1 MKPLALFTFACF
13 LLALGSRFYA
23 VRTSEKIQRKIAVQK
38 SKPQPS
44 LFSQPTTQLMADLQ
58 RLEEVIDEDTL
69 QEEKQKE
76 YQLALEKI
84 TELREEFELTFMS
97 PTDNLIALKQ
107 MQDQIHRFADE
118 NDIPTLNSE
127 VYDIFDLF
135 YLMIFERMDFRA
147 INEMRSLS
155 ELYTPSELKRIG
167 DYTVTADFLTEIYQ
181 FKNIP
186 LTEDNLESFQ
196 RSIASVNE
204 EDQEDFFTEY
214 IKNEEGAAL
223 DLEAEFLDGYV
234 DEEMVREKLKRI
246 NYNEEQISEVIQGYE
261 QEFERY

>member
-23 VRTSEKIQRKIAVQK
+23 LRTSEKIQKKIAIQK
-38 SKPQPS
+38 SQPQPN

-58 RLEEVIDEDTL
+58 RLEEVLDEDTL
-69 QEEKQKE
+69 REEKQKE
-76 YQLALEKI
+76 HEMALEKI
-84 TELREEFELTFMS
+84 AQLREEFETSFMS
-97 PTDNLIALKQ
+97 PNDNLIFLKQ

-118 NDIPTLNSE
+118 NDIPALNTE

-167 DYTVTADFLTEIYQ
+167 DYTVTPAFLTEIFQ

-186 LTEDNLESFQ
+186 LTEDNLQSFE
-196 RSIASVNE
+196 RSIASFDE
-204 EDQEDFFTEY
+204 EVQEDFFTEY
-214 IKNEEGAAL
+214 MKNEEAAAL
-223 DLEAEFLDGYV
+223 ELEAEVIDGYV